1 MAKTKRTHPYE
12 NKEGGE
18 HTKPT
23 DNRLKCSFCGKSQDQ
38 VKKLIAGPGVYVC
51 DECVDLCNEILDEE
65 LLDKQPTKSLVLQKF
80 QDPEYL
86 ESSSVSYYS
95 ADLKR
100 LHWMTKD
107 KWRGQTKPEDDP
119 VRTKLIL
126 EALKKLEALVNHDL
140 NSGVTWGSEPVLRA
154 LLCLKEQSLGNN
166 TASLLDPLSRLAALY
181 AKDRQL
187 HLAAGVQEWYLEI
200 ASKTKDFDQKK
211 LIEETYTLAKLW
223 LELGCK
229 EEARDL
235 MQVIVEMKLK
245 S

>member
-1 MAKTKRTHPYE
+1 MARTKRTYP
-12 NKEGGE
+12 KETPEGE
-18 HTKPT
+18 EKPKPS

-38 VKKLIAGPGVYVC
+38 VTKLIAGPGVYIC
-51 DECVDLCNEILDEE
+51 DQCVDLCNEILDEE
-65 LLDKQPTKSLVLQKF
+65 LFENKGPKSLVLEKF
-80 QDPEYL
+80 QNPEYL
-86 ESSSVSYYS
+86 ADSSVSYYS

-107 KWRGQTKPEDDP
+107 KWRGQPKPEDDP
-119 VRTKLIL
+119 ERTKLIL
-126 EALKKLEALVNHDL
+126 QVVEKLEELVNQDL

-166 TASLLDPLSRLAALY
+166 TASLLDPLSRLATLY

-200 ASKTKDFDQKK
+200 ASKTKEFDQKK